1 MRVVLSDG
9 TPLGR
14 PSIFDWFAKLSEHA
28 LGHPYAFAA
37 RGGDN
42 FTMGLNRT
50 HLSVQQR
57 VAISHQYGDDHYYFS
72 DGLSYVEQPESG

>member
-28 LGHPYAFAA
+28 LGHPYAFLA
-37 RGGDN
+37 
-42 FTMGLNRT
+42 
-50 HLSVQQR
+50 VQE
-57 VAISHQYGDDHYYFS
+57 IYI
-72 DGLSYVEQPESG
+72 